1 MTGLLGTLARGIGAD
16 DTVREITQQPGVWR
30 DIDGIVAAS
39 RAALDGFLRPL
50 VARDH
55 LRVVLTG
62 AGTSSFAGQLLATT
76 LARRLGRRVDAVS
89 TTDIV
94 ADPRGCFAEDL
105 PTLLVSFARSG
116 DSPESV
122 AATELAEQCLSEVH
136 HLVITCNEQ
145 GQLAREHSGRTTSYV
160 LLMPPESN
168 DRGFAMTSSF
178 TGMTLAALL
187 ALGGAP
193 YAGVAERL
201 AQAAERVLH
210 DAVLGENLDALLA
223 RAPERIIY
231 LGSGA
236 LRALAAE
243 SALKVLELTGG
254 AIVATS
260 DSALGFRHG
269 PKAVLNERAVVIV
282 YVSNDPYT
290 RRYDLDILA
299 ELRTTMAPGS
309 VIAIEAGDG
318 GPTDEASWRLDG
330 AGDLEDAA
338 LALPAVVHA
347 QLIGLK
353 AAVLQ
358 GVRPDNPF
366 PSGEVNRVVHGV
378 ILHPF
383 QHPFQH

>member
-1 MTGLLGTLARGIGAD
+1 MTGLLGSLARDTGAD
-16 DTVREITQQPGVWR
+16 DTIREIGQQPGIWR
-30 DIDGIVAAS
+30 EIDGIVAAS
-39 RAALDGFLRPL
+39 RAELDGFLQPL
-50 VARDH
+50 TARDH

-62 AGTSSFAGQLLATT
+62 AGTSSFAGQVLATT

-122 AATELAEQCLSEVH
+122 AATELAEQCLSDVR
-136 HLVITCNEQ
+136 HLVITCNEE
-145 GQLAREHSGRTTSYV
+145 GRLAREHSGRTTSYV
-160 LLMPPESN
+160 LLMPPASN

-187 ALGGAP
+187 ALGGAA
-193 YAGVAERL
+193 YAQVTERL
-201 AQAAERVLH
+201 ARAAERILRDGVF
-210 DAVLGENLDALLA
+210 DEGIDALLA
-223 RAPERIIY
+223 RAPERIVY

-236 LRALAAE
+236 LRGLAAE

-254 AIVATS
+254 QIVATS
-260 DSALGFRHG
+260 DSSLGFRHG
-269 PKAVLNERAVVIV
+269 PKAVLNEHAVVVV

-290 RRYDLDILA
+290 RQYDLDIIA
-299 ELRTTMAPGS
+299 ELRSTMAPGS
-309 VIAIEAGDG
+309 VIAVEAGDDG
-318 GPTDEASWRLDG
+318 TPDEGSWRLPG
-330 AGDLEDAA
+330 AGDIEDAA
-338 LALPAVVHA
+338 LALPAVICA

-353 AAVLQ
+353 AAVLR
-358 GVRPDNPF
+358 GIRPDNPF

-378 ILHPF
+378 TLHPL
-383 QHPFQH
+383 QH

>member
-1 MTGLLGTLARGIGAD
+1 VTGLLGSLARDTGAD
-16 DTVREITQQPGVWR
+16 DTIREIGQQPGIWR
-30 DIDGIVAAS
+30 DIDGIVTAS
-39 RAALDGFLRPL
+39 RAELDGFLQPL
-50 VARDH
+50 MARDH

-62 AGTSSFAGQLLATT
+62 AGTSSFAGQVLATT

-122 AATELAEQCLSEVH
+122 AATELAERCLSDVR
-136 HLVITCNEQ
+136 HLVITCNEE
-145 GQLAREHSGRTTSYV
+145 GRLAREHSGRTTSYV
-160 LLMPPESN
+160 LLMPPASN

-187 ALGGAP
+187 ALGGNA
-193 YAGVAERL
+193 YAQVTERL
-201 AQAAERVLH
+201 ARAAERILQDGVF
-210 DAVLGENLDALLA
+210 DEGIDALLS
-223 RAPERIIY
+223 RAPERIVY

-236 LRALAAE
+236 LRGLAAE

-254 AIVATS
+254 QIVATS
-260 DSALGFRHG
+260 DSSLGFRHG
-269 PKAVLNERAVVIV
+269 PKAVLNERAVVVV

-290 RRYDLDILA
+290 RQYDLDIIT
-299 ELRTTMAPGS
+299 ELRSTMAPGS
-309 VIAIEAGDG
+309 VIAVEAADDG
-318 GPTDEASWRLDG
+318 APDDGSWRLHG
-330 AGDLEDAA
+330 AGDIEDAA
-338 LALPAVVHA
+338 LALPAVICA

-353 AAVLQ
+353 AAVLR
-358 GVRPDNPF
+358 GIRPDNPF

-378 ILHPF
+378 TLHPL
-383 QHPFQH
+383 QH